1 MQESKRITE
10 SPLADFLARE
20 WPSIASKN
28 GSIAVKRDDI
38 FRYLVWTLDGIKA
51 PDNNDPLRLWDNVRT
66 GIHEYYLDKQAGL
79 SASDIDFIADALCA
93 LSLSCLAL
101 LMETDQYYRALYVKI
116 VHYFKKDR
124 WDVVKEY
131 MDSIQIVGQS
141 HDLKLWLEEYFKS
154 DLCYTT
160 AEDIEWDN
168 AVIENNLEV
177 SPYLN
182 CNSITRN
189 SSKTPSKID
198 LVRIIYAMQDHGF
211 FINPDTNEKAG
222 ITDVFNAFAKM
233 LNDPSLLY
241 DKVKKDITTA
251 KNAKDN
257 AQRKIFNTLAD
268 LAEKIF
274 D

>member
-20 WPSIASKN
+20 WPSIASKS

-116 VHYFKKDR
+116 VHHFKKDR

-131 MDSIQIVGQS
+131 MDSIQIVGQR

-168 AVIENNLEV
+168 DVIENNLEV